1 MDRAQTLGDWL
12 SQAPFRLVLS
22 SGFFG
27 FYAHCGV
34 LMALEEA
41 GLLPVATAGSSAGA
55 LVGGA
60 WAAGVEPA
68 DLRQELLGLRRPDF
82 WDPGLGAGLLRG
94 DRFRERLERLLPA
107 ATFEQ
112 CRAGLVVSVYDVLTL
127 STRTLDH
134 GPLAPAIHAS
144 CAVPLMFQPVWIR
157 GRPLLDGGVADR
169 PGVAG
174 VPAGERTLLHH
185 LVSKSPWRLG
195 APRPPRREQL
205 VTLEIADLPQVNPF
219 RLERGVGALELALA
233 RTREALHRPLARDSI
248 SA

>member
-1 MDRAQTLGDWL
+1 MAYPQTLGDWL
-12 SQAPFRLVLS
+12 GSAPYRLGLS

-34 LMALEEA
+34 LLALEEA
-41 GLLPVATAGSSAGA
+41 GLLPRSAAGSSAGA

-68 DLRQELLGLRRPDF
+68 DLRRELVGLQRADF

-94 DRFRERLERLLPA
+94 ELFRDRLHAMLPA

-112 CRAGLVVSVYDVLTL
+112 CRADLRVSVFDVLTRR
-127 STRTLDH
+127 TRTLSS

-144 CAVPLMFQPVWIR
+144 CAVPLMFHPVWIR
-157 GRPLLDGGVADR
+157 GRPLLDGGVTDR

-174 VPAGERTLLHH
+174 VPAGERILLHH
-185 LVSKSPWRLG
+185 LASKSPWRLHQ
-195 APRPPRREQL
+195 PRPPQRSNL
-205 VTLEIADLPQVNPF
+205 VTLEIADLPRVNPF
-219 RLERGVGALELALA
+219 RLERGPLALEHART
-233 RTREALHRPLARDSI
+233 RTREALHRPLQGALI
-248 SA
+248 SV